1 MVFKHITHLMGYLSI
16 TDCLAYRYVTVETHS
31 RSLMTVRFQEDV
43 QAERHFQRQD
53 QSDSGFMG
61 VIQVSWE
68 DDDTEKGSK
77 SAQDRRTF
85 GYSNT
90 ITMEQSKFCRVP
102 LGINLEKLR
111 ELFLLFLLVGVHPF
125 KCTWSF

>member
-31 RSLMTVRFQEDV
+31 RSPSKTVPFQEDV

-61 VIQVSWE
+61 VMGAME
-68 DDDTEKGSK
+68 DDDTKKGG
-77 SAQDRRTF
+77 DRRTF

-90 ITMEQSKFCRVP
+90 ITTEHSKFCRVEV
-102 LGINLEKLR
+102 L
-111 ELFLLFLLVGVHPF
+111 
-125 KCTWSF
+125 T